1 MKYEKPEL
9 LANASAVDSIQ
20 QRQGQIPM
28 KMSNAYL
35 DLSTDQFT
43 SEITTAA
50 AYEADE

>member
-20 QRQGQIPM
+20 QRQGQIPQ
-28 KMSNAYL
+28 KSAVTYL
-35 DLSTDQFT
+35 DLSTNQFT
-43 SEITTAA
+43 SELTTAA